1 MSDLP
6 LQEDSVPQVITSVFF
21 HLSKKDWY
29 THHPPLFEV
38 IKDRVLAGP
47 RNLALNKTGFMMSQS
62 SRLRFSFLFWI
73 DIESTLQC
81 TVHGYV
87 QYTDQFVIR
96 VYPHYMNVMFN
107 VDQWQTQGILHC
119 NK

>member
-47 RNLALNKTGFMMSQS
+47 RNLAL
-62 SRLRFSFLFWI
+62 
-73 DIESTLQC
+73 
-81 TVHGYV
+81 
-87 QYTDQFVIR
+87 IR
-96 VYPHYMNVMFN
+96 
-107 VDQWQTQGILHC
+107 QAL
-119 NK
+119 

>member
-38 IKDRVLAGP
+38 IKDRVLAGS
-47 RNLALNKTGFMMSQS
+47 LEKVQ
-62 SRLRFSFLFWI
+62 
-73 DIESTLQC
+73 ES
-81 TVHGYV
+81 G
-87 QYTDQFVIR
+87 TDESEF
-96 VYPHYMNVMFN
+96 
-107 VDQWQTQGILHC
+107 QTQI
-119 NK
+119 

>member
-6 LQEDSVPQVITSVFF
+6 LQEDSVPQVFTNVIF

-47 RNLALNKTGFMMSQS
+47 RNLALNKTGVMTSQS

-87 QYTDQFVIR
+87 HTPVCHPSLSTFDGR
-96 VYPHYMNVMFN
+96 NV
-107 VDQWQTQGILHC
+107 
-119 NK
+119 